1 MTHLKI
7 KNKKASGFTL
17 IELMIVVAIVGILS
31 SIAYPSYTKYVQKSK
46 RTEAMVAL
54 MQAAQLQEKF
64 FSQNLRY
71 APSQSVLGVSA
82 TTENGF
88 YAITIT
94 GRKSGS
100 TTDGSCDNT
109 TANACI
115 SYTLKATALASQLQD
130 TDCREFTLK
139 NTGEKKSKG
148 VDSSGTLNS
157 ANNAS
162 GTCW

>member
-54 MQAAQLQEKF
+54 MQAAQQQEKF

-71 APSQSVLGVSA
+71 APSATALGVNTS
-82 TTENGF
+82 TENGL
-88 YAITIT
+88 YTISIT
-94 GRKSGS
+94 GKKSDG
-100 TTDGSCDNT
+100 TTCDNT

-115 SYTLKATALASQLQD
+115 SFTLKATALASQLHD